1 MHVHTVPNQ
10 MKPISLWSFRLVCVC
25 KLIFIALVITKSS
38 LQQSIVDGNSLH
50 QKWWLST
57 LSPWTR
63 DYNVNMHDWQHI
75 KRWIFLS
82 VKNFVLVLV
91 EEMCVWSI

>member
-1 MHVHTVPNQ
+1 MHVHTDPNQ

-38 LQQSIVDGNSLH
+38 LQRSIVDGNSLH

-57 LSPWTR
+57 WSPWTR
-63 DYNVNMHDWQHI
+63 DYNVNIHDWQHNAEY
-75 KRWIFLS
+75 F
-82 VKNFVLVLV
+82 
-91 EEMCVWSI
+91 